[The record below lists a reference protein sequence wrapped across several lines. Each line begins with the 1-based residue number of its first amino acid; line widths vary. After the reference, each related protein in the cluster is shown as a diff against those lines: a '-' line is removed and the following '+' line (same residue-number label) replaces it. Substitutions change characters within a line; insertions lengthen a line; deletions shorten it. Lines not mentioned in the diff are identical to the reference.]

1 MHGIVGSALIVG
13 WEYRTVSIQYTVS
26 IVHVSMYC
34 MCLCCACV
42 VCASEVRSSGFA
54 FSLTHWKLM
63 VEFL

>member
-34 MCLCCACV
+34 MCLCCECV
-42 VCASEVRSSGFA
+42 VCCVC
-54 FSLTHWKLM
+54 
-63 VEFL
+63 